1 MFNPLKGLGDLN
13 QLRQQAQKIQQQL
26 QQEEVSVEKD
36 GISVLIRGDQKVLSI
51 VIDGVE
57 EHRVAEAINEAIK
70 KSQDLAAKKLINLNQ

>member
-57 EHRVAEAINEAIK
+57 ENRVAEAINEAIK

>member
-36 GISVLIRGDQKVLSI
+36 GISVLIRGDQKVLSV

-57 EHRVAEAINEAIK
+57 ENRVAEALNEAIK

>member
-26 QQEEVSVEKD
+26 QQEEVSIEKD
-36 GISVLIRGDQKVLSI
+36 GISVLIRGDQKVLSV

-57 EHRVAEAINEAIK
+57 ENRVAEALNEAIK